1 MTTKQLAMM
10 AAGLEVAAGSALI
23 ANPDFVVQLLIDAS
37 LSSGGIAVGR
47 VGGFGLLSLGL
58 ACWPT
63 RDVVTAQA
71 TSGLFIYYLLATL
84 YIGYL
89 GVVGGFVGYLLWP
102 AFVLHGLLALLLAAP
117 VYGAV
122 RREWHFPKITVQIA
136 SEIVLSPKEKAGT
149 VTKATQRN
157 SLWLHNTGK
166 YLAKGNYV
174 MSQNHFTLSFPLKT
188 PADAKA
194 LAEQLPPLMPAIFQA
209 QDAIGTIHYSRFTV
223 LSEKTLLFLGDF
235 DGEFSQLMAQLAQR
249 AGPVFD
255 AILQHVVDPP
265 LTPVAD
271 HADTFVE
278 WTAEHLLHAI
288 NLYTAYP
295 EVTAKEVKALAAA
308 AEIVGAGELHP
319 FLVILP
325 MKSKLAFIEV
335 ELILRARGHGTTK
348 DLDKVGTP
356 HFAQFVPLED
366 SQVGFF
372 TVYDG
377 SFDKYIA
384 DFTKNIGQVFDLLFK
399 FTKGAP
405 PSPCRKYLQEFIDFA
420 AGANRTPIGFYQAY
434 PGLSVQDI
442 HALIA
447 DSVAQPGSSAA

>member
-1 MTTKQLAMM
+1 
-10 AAGLEVAAGSALI
+10 
-23 ANPDFVVQLLIDAS
+23 
-37 LSSGGIAVGR
+37 
-47 VGGFGLLSLGL
+47 
-58 ACWPT
+58 
-63 RDVVTAQA
+63 
-71 TSGLFIYYLLATL
+71 
-84 YIGYL
+84 
-89 GVVGGFVGYLLWP
+89 
-102 AFVLHGLLALLLAAP
+102 
-117 VYGAV
+117 
-122 RREWHFPKITVQIA
+122 
-136 SEIVLSPKEKAGT
+136 
-149 VTKATQRN
+149 
-157 SLWLHNTGK
+157 
-166 YLAKGNYV
+166 
-174 MSQNHFTLSFPLKT
+174 MSQNHFTLSFPLKS

-194 LAEQLPPLMPAIFQA
+194 VAEQLPPLMPGLFQA
-209 QDAIGTIHYSRFTV
+209 AETIGTIHYSRFTV

-235 DGEFSQLMAQLAQR
+235 DGEFGQLMAGLAAG

-255 AILQHVVDPP
+255 TLFEHVDNPP
-265 LTPVAD
+265 STPVAAN
-271 HADTFVE
+271 ADAFVE
-278 WTAEHLLHAI
+278 WTTAHLIHAV

-295 EVTAKEVKALAAA
+295 KVTAREIKALASAA
-308 AEIVGAGELHP
+308 DVSGAGELHP

-325 MKSKLAFIEV
+325 IKSKLAFIEV
-335 ELILRARGHGTTK
+335 QLILRARGHGTTK

-366 SQVGFF
+366 NQIGFF

-384 DFTKNIGQVFDLLFK
+384 DFTKNIGPIFDLLFK

-447 DSVAQPGSSAA
+447 DSKPQAAGTAAA

>member
-1 MTTKQLAMM
+1 
-10 AAGLEVAAGSALI
+10 
-23 ANPDFVVQLLIDAS
+23 
-37 LSSGGIAVGR
+37 
-47 VGGFGLLSLGL
+47 
-58 ACWPT
+58 
-63 RDVVTAQA
+63 
-71 TSGLFIYYLLATL
+71 
-84 YIGYL
+84 
-89 GVVGGFVGYLLWP
+89 
-102 AFVLHGLLALLLAAP
+102 
-117 VYGAV
+117 
-122 RREWHFPKITVQIA
+122 
-136 SEIVLSPKEKAGT
+136 
-149 VTKATQRN
+149 
-157 SLWLHNTGK
+157 
-166 YLAKGNYV
+166 

-194 LAEQLPPLMPAIFQA
+194 MAEQLPPLMPQLFQV
-209 QDAIGTIHYSRFTV
+209 QDAIGTVHYSRFTV

-235 DGEFSQLMAQLAQR
+235 DGELNQLMTELAKR

-255 AILQHVVDPP
+255 AIFQHVVNPP
-265 LTPVAD
+265 PTRVAD
-271 HADTFVE
+271 HADEFIE
-278 WTAEHLLHAI
+278 WTAEHILPAI

-295 EVTAKEVKALAAA
+295 GVTAREIKALAAA
-308 AEIVGAGELHP
+308 ADIAGAGELNP

-335 ELILRARGHGTTK
+335 ELILRARGHGTTT

-366 SQVGFF
+366 NQVGFF

-434 PGLSVQDI
+434 PGLGVQDI

-447 DSVAQPGSSAA
+447 DSKPQAASSAA